1 MNDNSTYY
9 TDLITRYF
17 SGETTEV
24 ELRLLSDWLKDDPE
38 NEELFTQF
46 RKTWQLVEKQKIN
59 SSLNPDQ
66 EWAVMQK
73 KIAESTS
80 DKDSH
85 SNVISTDFN
94 RNILKLSFQK
104 IWKIAASVTIL
115 LVSSFLLYFYLSKPA
130 DIVVTAQNSNID
142 QVLPDGSVVSLHVGS
157 RITYPATF
165 ASNSRK
171 VELKGEAYFKIT
183 HDKTKPF
190 IVSSGN
196 VNVEVLG
203 TQFNVNTQTSAGN
216 MEVVLT
222 SGKVSVYYKSHPKD
236 NVLLD
241 PGEKAVLS
249 AEQNL
254 IRKSANTD
262 PNYMAWKTKV
272 LVFDNETLAEVVNT
286 LQSVYQTPVM
296 LADKALAECRV
307 TASFDRQSLQSVLE
321 VIKETLDLQLKQ
333 NGKTIELSGK
343 SCK

>member
-1 MNDNSTYY
+1 MNNNPTYY

-17 SGETTEV
+17 SGETTEE
-24 ELRLLSDWLKDDPE
+24 ELRLLSDLLKDDPK

-66 EWAVMQK
+66 EWALMQQK
-73 KIAESTS
+73 MAESTS
-80 DKDSH
+80 DKDAPAKF
-85 SNVISTDFN
+85 ISADHN
-94 RNILKLSFQK
+94 KNILKLSFK
-104 IWKIAASVTIL
+104 KTWKIAATVTIL

-130 DIVVTAQNSNID
+130 DIVVTAQNSNME
-142 QVLPDGSVVSLHVGS
+142 QVLPDGSVVSLHTGS

-165 ASNSRK
+165 ASNSRN
-171 VELKGEAYFKIT
+171 VQLKGEAYFKVT

-222 SGKVSVYYKSHPKD
+222 SGKVSVYYKSHQKD

-241 PGEKAVLS
+241 PGEKAVIS
-249 AEQNL
+249 TEQNL
-254 IRKSANTD
+254 ISKSANTD

-296 LADKALAECRV
+296 LADQALAECRV
-307 TASFDRQSLQSVLE
+307 TASFDNQSLESVLL
-321 VIKETLDLQLKQ
+321 VIKETLDLRVKQ
-333 NGKTIELSGK
+333 NGEIIELSGNK
-343 SCK
+343 CK